1 MSECDNWRSKKA
13 QKMKNSR
20 RKMFYRR
27 DQDQL
32 TTNMYV
38 PVRPIKTFLNLQL
51 HTCNYLFEQ
60 NILILPILKNKHLNQ
75 NLWTDYT
82 VHITVRKNYKP
93 LKLNVL

>member
-1 MSECDNWRSKKA
+1 
-13 QKMKNSR
+13 MKNSR

-27 DQDQL
+27 DQVQL

-51 HTCNYLFEQ
+51 HPCNYLFEQ
-60 NILILPILKNKHLNQ
+60 NILILPNLKNKHLNQ

-82 VHITVRKNYKP
+82 VQITVQK
-93 LKLNVL
+93 KLQTIKIKCFRRII